1 MPEPKVMALRNRVA
15 MSRPIFRFFRSRT
28 CEVCKSTHQGQW
40 RELTAGELSSLDATL
55 REHGHRLTLQRQ
67 LVFETILGCPGHIC
81 AEHILAVIDAR
92 RPGLQMDKTTVYRT
106 LDLLVELGLV
116 REHRCGDGAAQYE
129 PAARGPHSHLLCSRC
144 NTLYN
149 LDESVAA
156 DFRATLVAALGF
168 APDLDAYPIHGLC
181 AGCRAG

>member
-1 MPEPKVMALRNRVA
+1 
-15 MSRPIFRFFRSRT
+15 
-28 CEVCKSTHQGQW
+28 VCKSTHEGLWQ
-40 RELTAGELSSLDATL
+40 ELTADELASLDAAL

-81 AEHILAVIDAR
+81 AEHILAEVDAR

-129 PAARGPHSHLLCSRC
+129 PAARGAHSHLLCSRC
-144 NTLYN
+144 NILYN
-149 LDESVAA
+149 LDESFAA
-156 DFRATLVAALGF
+156 GFRESVLGASGFTL
-168 APDLDAYPIHGLC
+168 DLDAYPILGTC
-181 AGCRAG
+181 PSCRAA